1 MGSSSFVVI
10 LRHLVIVRN
19 LLVDFWLF
27 RVVVGS
33 MIMVFHFA
41 SGLVDRNA

>member
-10 LRHLVIVRN
+10 LRHLVSVRN
-19 LLVDFWLF
+19 LLVDFLLF

-33 MIMVFHFA
+33 MVMVFHLA
-41 SGLVDRNA
+41 SGLVDWNA